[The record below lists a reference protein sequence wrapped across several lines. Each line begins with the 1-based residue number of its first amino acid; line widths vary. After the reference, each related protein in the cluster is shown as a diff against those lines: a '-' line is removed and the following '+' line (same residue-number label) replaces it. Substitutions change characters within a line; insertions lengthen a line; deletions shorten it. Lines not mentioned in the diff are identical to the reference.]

1 MGTKKSQL
9 LSGMKKASIEMILLK
24 LLSESDKYGYQLS
37 QDFKKRSAG
46 LYTIMEGSMYPILYR
61 LTDRHYISCYEKKA
75 GKRQVRVYYH
85 LEEEGRQYYTQL
97 LDDYQEFSDVIA
109 FLLHSTED
117 SIYPN
122 K

>member
-61 LTDRHYISCYEKKA
+61 LTDQHYISCYDKKV

-85 LEEEGRQYYTQL
+85 LEEEGRKYFNQL
-97 LDDYQEFSDVIA
+97 LDDYQQFSDVIA